1 VRDRIP
7 TIIGLTVL
15 LAGCLPEAEGGIGE
29 PLQLS
34 ETRRLMATEVRIEV
48 VTADAG
54 RGRRAMAAAFEEI
67 DRLEQVLSAWSE
79 TSQISAVNRA
89 AGAYPV
95 LVSPELFTVVA
106 EATRISELTAGAFDI
121 TFAGCGHLWS
131 VREQRIP
138 KDGEISACL
147 ARVGHGKLQLDPQQ
161 TSLFLPQAR
170 MRLGLDGIGKGYRV
184 DRAAAVLEE
193 WGITDYVVDGGGDLR
208 VAGRGLAGPW
218 SVDIAHPRE
227 PARSLAEV
235 LLDRGAVATSGDYQ
249 WFFERN
255 GVRYHHI
262 LDPRS
267 GRPARRSV
275 AVTVLAPTAMEA
287 DALATGLFVLGPEEG
302 LSLVERQPG
311 VEALFID
318 PALTAHF
325 SSGFPLAGE
334 RTALGSVAAN
344 GGPPPKRTP
353 LLLSAIGGPW

>member
-1 VRDRIP
+1 V
-7 TIIGLTVL
+7 
-15 LAGCLPEAEGGIGE
+15 
-29 PLQLS
+29 
-34 ETRRLMATEVRIEV
+34 
-48 VTADAG
+48 
-54 RGRRAMAAAFEEI
+54 AAAFEEI
-67 DRLEQVLSAWSE
+67 ARLEQVLSAWSE

-95 LVSPELFTVVA
+95 RVSPELFTVVA

-138 KDGEISACL
+138 DEDEISACL
-147 ARVGHGKLQLDPQQ
+147 ARVGYGKLQLDPQQ
-161 TSLFLPQAR
+161 ASLFLPQAE

-193 WGITDYVVDGGGDLR
+193 SGISDYAVDGGGDLR

-218 SVDIAHPRE
+218 GVDIAHPRE
-227 PARSLAEV
+227 PARSLGGL
-235 LLDRGAVATSGDYQ
+235 LLDRSAVTTSGDYQ
-249 WFFERN
+249 WFFERD

-318 PALTAHF
+318 PALRAHF
-325 SSGFPLAGE
+325 SSGFPLMVE
-334 RTALGSVAAN
+334 RTDLGKAATIA
-344 GGPPPKRTP
+344 GPPLQERS
-353 LLLSAIGGPW
+353 LFLSATGGRW